1 MSVEITGKER
11 LKIPFPVIVEGKYDR
26 LRLASVIDG
35 KIITTDGFGIFKNT
49 EKRALLR
56 ALAAKTP
63 LIVLTDPDGAG
74 SVIRSHLTGI
84 LPADKVIRLYVP
96 RIDGKE
102 KRKPVPSAE
111 GVLGVEGMERDL
123 LRKLF
128 LPYADG
134 NSPAENKGR
143 QITAADLY
151 GDGLTGT
158 PDSAAR
164 RDAFGAKLGLPP
176 GMNAKAFL
184 SALSF
189 IMTYDEYVAAVAELF
204 SGDGRGTE
212 NIKEKESK

>member
-1 MSVEITGKER
+1 MSDEISGKER
-11 LKIPFPVIVEGKYDR
+11 LRIPFPVIVEGKYDR

-49 EKRALLR
+49 EKRALIR

-96 RIDGKE
+96 RINGKE

-123 LRKLF
+123 LYSLF
-128 LPYADG
+128 LPYSDG
-134 NSPAENKGR
+134 NVPSVKDGR

-151 GDGLTGT
+151 EYGLTGG
-158 PDSAAR
+158 PDSAVR
-164 RDAFGAKLGLPP
+164 RDAFGKKLGLPP

-189 IMTYDEYVAAVAELF
+189 IMTYDEYAAAAADL
-204 SGDGRGTE
+204 SSD
-212 NIKEKESK
+212 NNC

>member
-1 MSVEITGKER
+1 MSDEISEKER
-11 LKIPFPVIVEGKYDR
+11 LRVPYPIIVEGKYDR

-49 EKRALLR
+49 EKKALIR

-84 LPADKVIRLYVP
+84 LPAGKVIRLYVP

-102 KRKPVPSAE
+102 KRKPAPSAE

-128 LPYADG
+128 LPYSDG

-151 GDGLTGT
+151 EYGLTGG

-184 SALSF
+184 SALGF
-189 IMTYDEYVAAVAELF
+189 IMTYDEYVAAVSEFA
-204 SGDGRGTE
+204 SGDGKGTE
-212 NIKEKESK
+212 KI